1 MINIMQNKKYIL
13 DNLQEEDIKL
23 ILESLLFSSSVD
35 VCSYWDK
42 NDMYKIIDL
51 AIKIRTIYPDVVTEN
66 VILHGY
72 DDDNFFD
79 QHSNELPKFFPDL
92 SKNII

>member
-1 MINIMQNKKYIL
+1 MKNKKYIL

-35 VCSYWDK
+35 VCSFWGKDE
-42 NDMYKIIDL
+42 MYKIIDL
-51 AIKIRTIYPDVVTEN
+51 ALKIRTTYPNIVTEN
-66 VILHGY
+66 VVLHGV
-72 DDDNFFD
+72 DDDTFFD

-92 SKNII
+92 NKNII

>member
-51 AIKIRTIYPDVVTEN
+51 ALKIRTTYPDVVTEN

-79 QHSNELPKFFPDL
+79 QHSNELPKF
-92 SKNII
+92 

>member
-1 MINIMQNKKYIL
+1 MKNKKYIL
-13 DNLQEEDIKL
+13 DDLQEEDIKL

-35 VCSYWDK
+35 VCSFWDK
-42 NDMYKIIDL
+42 NEMYKIIDL
-51 AIKIRTIYPDVVTEN
+51 AVKIRTTYPNVVTEN
-66 VILHGY
+66 VVLHGI
-72 DDDNFFD
+72 DDNTFFD

>member
-1 MINIMQNKKYIL
+1 MNNKKYIL
-13 DNLQEEDIKL
+13 DNLHREDIKL
-23 ILESLLFSSSVD
+23 ILESLLYSSSVD

-42 NDMYKIIDL
+42 DEMYKIIDL
-51 AIKIRTIYPDVVTEN
+51 AVKIRTTYPDVVTEN
-66 VILHGY
+66 VILHGSE
-72 DDDNFFD
+72 DDNFFD